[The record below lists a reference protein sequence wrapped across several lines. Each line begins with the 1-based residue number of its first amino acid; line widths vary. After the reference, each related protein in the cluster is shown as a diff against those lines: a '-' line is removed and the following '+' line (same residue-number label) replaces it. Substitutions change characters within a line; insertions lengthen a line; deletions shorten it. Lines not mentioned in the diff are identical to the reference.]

1 MQKEEGKKR
10 DWRTYEEKLARR
22 IRNGMMQLEPLI
34 DEAIETLH
42 VERGRGRKPSL
53 TLKQKVTILLIKR
66 LFEQSNRSMSSM
78 LFVFTLLTGI
88 DVSYKT
94 IERLYS
100 DPEVYLAL
108 CNLHQLILK
117 KKSVEECD
125 TCGDGTGY
133 SLTISKHEELWKR
146 EATRLRRRVIWKER
160 IPQRRVVR
168 RIIPQRRGRRG
179 SSSSTHFA

>member
-1 MQKEEGKKR
+1 MRVTEKQVREKVKALGEIIEQYNLMRKEEGKKR
-10 DWRTYEEKLARR
+10 DWRTYEERLARR
-22 IRNGMMQLEPLI
+22 IRDGMRQLEPLI
-34 DEAIETLH
+34 DEAVETLH

-66 LFEQSNRSMSSM
+66 LFEQSNRSMASM
-78 LFVFTLLTGI
+78 LFIFTMLTGI

-117 KKSVEECD
+117 KKGVKK
-125 TCGDGTGY
+125 Y
-133 SLTISKHEELWKR
+133 LW
-146 EATRLRRRVIWKER
+146 
-160 IPQRRVVR
+160 
-168 RIIPQRRGRRG
+168 GRN
-179 SSSSTHFA
+179 